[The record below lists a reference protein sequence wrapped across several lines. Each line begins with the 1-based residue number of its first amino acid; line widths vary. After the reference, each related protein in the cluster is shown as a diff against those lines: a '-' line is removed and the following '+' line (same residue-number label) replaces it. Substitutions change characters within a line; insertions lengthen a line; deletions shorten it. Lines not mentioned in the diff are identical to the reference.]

1 LGLGTGARER
11 EKRKRRGKREKKKG
25 RKEGG
30 RIISLT
36 LNTLSTTFIH
46 FIPSPPDDDN
56 NAVHEAFELE
66 SRESSIIVGTSLSL

>member
-1 LGLGTGARER
+1 
-11 EKRKRRGKREKKKG
+11 
-25 RKEGG
+25 
-30 RIISLT
+30 
-36 LNTLSTTFIH
+36 LSTTFIH